1 MYNEEEKTL
10 TLKDLYDVF
19 LTHRSIFAICTVV
32 FLILSIVYFS
42 FFTVPTYTSNSVI
55 YVNCMSTMDL
65 SAEEGISQY
74 EIDSSR
80 ALSLTYMEILNGRT
94 FLETISADIGY
105 KYDWT
110 ALASMINVSQIN
122 ETELLSISV
131 TALTAEDA
139 YLICKSVIDLA
150 PEKMISVFKRGT
162 IEVIDEVNMPTDAS
176 KTGVKK
182 MVLIG
187 VVLGILVATFITFL
201 IEVFDTKVRSSEDL
215 IKRYNI
221 NVVGEIFN

>member
-1 MYNEEEKTL
+1 
-10 TLKDLYDVF
+10 
-19 LTHRSIFAICTVV
+19 
-32 FLILSIVYFS
+32 
-42 FFTVPTYTSNSVI
+42 
-55 YVNCMSTMDL
+55 MDL

-94 FLETISADIGY
+94 FLESISADIGY

-122 ETELLSISV
+122 ETELLSINV

-187 VVLGILVATFITFL
+187 VMLGILVATFITFI